1 MWAKLSVREKK
12 LVVVLFVLVTIMVFY
27 QFIWQVQYPRYVSLK
42 ETLLAEKAK
51 LEQAESIAVN
61 WPDLEAR
68 RRDTESRL
76 ASIKMKFT
84 SDLNSGMPIVEV
96 GQRLDTLKLIGI
108 YPAAVL
114 EKDSF
119 LILPL
124 DLRLRG
130 TYVEILE
137 FIQAI
142 ESLPQAVSIQALGLS
157 KEAVAPEGDG
167 QLPGNDQVV
176 TADLKLAFYGL
187 KDGPVAKVSGEWS
200 LGRFDIFS
208 PALQDLL
215 DASRNSGNAKPP
227 GSSQGQTPRKASNS
241 PGGKGGLEAVLPKDE
256 QPEEDPYAFPVK

>member
-1 MWAKLSVREKK
+1 MWVKLSVREKK
-12 LVVVLFVLVTIMVFY
+12 LVAVLFVLVTVMVFY
-27 QFIWQVQYPRYVSLK
+27 QFFWQAQYPRYVSLK
-42 ETLLAEKAK
+42 KTLLAEKAK
-51 LEQAESIAVN
+51 LEQAASIAVN

-108 YPAAVL
+108 YPAAVI

-124 DLRLRG
+124 DLKLRG

-142 ESLPQAVSIQALGLS
+142 ESLPQAVSIQALELS
-157 KEAVAPEGDG
+157 KGTAAPEGDG
-167 QLPGNDQVV
+167 QLPGDDQVV

-187 KDGPVAKVSGEWS
+187 KDGAVAKVSGEWS

-215 DASRNSGNAKPP
+215 DATRDPGNAKPP
-227 GSSQGQTPRKASNS
+227 GNSRRVTPQQPPHSPHSKAGS
-241 PGGKGGLEAVLPKDE
+241 EAILQKNE
-256 QPEEDPYAFPVK
+256 LPEEDPYVFPVK